1 MKLESDLYK
10 LIPNAL
16 PMNLRIPVWQ
26 SLLTKDY
33 NIGWNDY
40 NGVEAP
46 FTKTSY
52 LAHVA
57 RRNEPRDRYGKNRFE
72 PFEELGIPHEF
83 CQEYHDIMGDKQI
96 DYMAVNLVFQG
107 QQFWPHTH
115 RRQTSLVYYANLEW
129 HNKWG
134 GETIVYE
141 NDGET
146 FHAAVPYTPG
156 ALLWLA
162 PGVTHAIRSPSVE
175 APMYRFTIGMFY
187 D

>member
-16 PMNLRIPVWQ
+16 PMNLRVAVWQ
-26 SLLTKDY
+26 ALLKKDY
-33 NIGWNDY
+33 RLGWNDY
-40 NGVEAP
+40 DGVEAP
-46 FTKTSY
+46 FSKSYY

-57 RRNEPRDRYGKNRFE
+57 RKGERDRHGKTKFDY
-72 PFEELGIPHEF
+72 FGDLGIPDEF
-83 CQEYHDIMGDKQI
+83 CQEYHDIMGDKKPT
-96 DYMAVNLVFQG
+96 YCSVNLVYQG

-115 RRQTSLVYYANLEW
+115 RKQTSIVYYANLEW

-134 GETIVYE
+134 GETIIYE

-146 FHAAVPYTPG
+146 FHAAVPYVPG
-156 ALLWLA
+156 AVLWLGE
-162 PGVTHAIRSPSVE
+162 GVTHAIRPPSTE
-175 APMYRFTIGMFY
+175 APMYRFTMGIFY